1 MTFLNEFDKNYAIM
15 SIYNKL
21 FTDKRRFM
29 MTTYTTKV
37 KETIF
42 NHNAGWVFTHVDF
55 NSLGNMATIE
65 RVLSRLVV
73 SGKIK
78 RIRRGIYYI
87 PENSRWGEV
96 PPSQSNIIK
105 ALSRAMNTDIIPDGA
120 KALYQLGLTQQVPMK
135 QVYLTDKQISTIS
148 IGKTQIEFK
157 KVSPKKL
164 SGAKSGVSV
173 YLSALEYL
181 GKEEALQESVKSRVA
196 NTIERSMLG
205 KLKEA
210 SESRAIWVRE
220 VIKDITSRVA

>member
-1 MTFLNEFDKNYAIM
+1 MITN
-15 SIYNKL
+15 
-21 FTDKRRFM
+21 
-29 MTTYTTKV
+29 YTTKV
-37 KETIF
+37 KEVISR
-42 NHNAGWVFTHVDF
+42 HNSGWVFTHVDF
-55 NSLGNMATIE
+55 NDLGNMATIE

-96 PPSQSNIIK
+96 PPAQSNIIK
-105 ALSRAMNTDIIPDGA
+105 ALSRAMNTDFIPDGA
-120 KALYQLGLTQQVPMK
+120 NALYQLGLTQQVPMK

-157 KVSPKKL
+157 KVSSKKL

-181 GKEEALQESVKSRVA
+181 GKEEALQESMKLKVA
-196 NTIERSMLG
+196 NTIDKSMVD
-205 KLKEA
+205 KLEEA
-210 SESRAIWVRE
+210 SKSRAVWIRE
-220 VIKDITSRVA
+220 VVKDITRRVENVRK